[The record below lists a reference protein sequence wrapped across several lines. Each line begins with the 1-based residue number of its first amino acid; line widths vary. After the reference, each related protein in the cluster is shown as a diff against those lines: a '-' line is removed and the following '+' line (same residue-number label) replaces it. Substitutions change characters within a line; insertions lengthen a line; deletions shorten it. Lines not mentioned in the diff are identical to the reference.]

1 MSPDNTTTEDAK
13 DEQVFADLE
22 RELKR
27 LTSAVSHLTLSE
39 KAATTAIEAAERVLQ
54 QQSVFGKQLED
65 YVAKLPQ
72 PDQTT
77 ATAAQ
82 LQELAV
88 STGQQ
93 SKQLEEIQR
102 LIRTEPAPPLLND
115 SPGYEQL
122 LALTTT
128 LAEHQASLT
137 KTVEMAGQE
146 VQNGVAQN
154 TSQQL
159 AGFLNSALEPF
170 LPVAEM
176 QPTLVRNEQLLQEI
190 HQLVKGLNINPTQ
203 DYQAI
208 TESVQVLNSSLSP
221 RLELL
226 VSQASKV
233 QQTLEAIKAQLSKP
247 ALAEQ
252 RAVTLE
258 QMVMGLNRSAVAQ
271 QEAQKRQNTLT
282 LFTLVFSLVTLIGL
296 AVHFLRG

>member
-221 RLELL
+221 RLEQL

>member
-252 RAVTLE
+252 KAVTLE
-258 QMVMGLNRSAVAQ
+258 QMVMGLTRSAVAQ

>member
-102 LIRTEPAPPLLND
+102 LIRTEPAPPLPSD

-128 LAEHQASLT
+128 LGERQASMT
-137 KTVEMAGQE
+137 KTVEMVGQE
-146 VQNGVAQN
+146 VQKGISHYP
-154 TSQQL
+154 SQQL
-159 AGFLNSALEPF
+159 ADFLREAMEPF
-170 LPVAEM
+170 VPVVEM

-190 HQLVKGLNINPTQ
+190 QELLKGLSANPTY

-258 QMVMGLNRSAVAQ
+258 QMVMGLTRSAVAQ

-282 LFTLVFSLVTLIGL
+282 LFTLVSSLATLIGL

>member
-1 MSPDNTTTEDAK
+1 MSSDNTTTEDAK
-13 DEQVFADLE
+13 AEQVFADLE

-27 LTSAVSHLTLSE
+27 LASAVSHLTLSE
-39 KAATTAIEAAERVLQ
+39 KAATAAIEAAERVLQ

-65 YVAKLPQ
+65 YVAKMPQ
-72 PDQTT
+72 PDQAT

-88 STGQQ
+88 SAGQQ

-102 LIRTEPAPPLLND
+102 LIRTVPAPPLLND

-128 LAEHQASLT
+128 LAERQASLT

-190 HQLVKGLNINPTQ
+190 QQLVKGLSASATPG
-203 DYQAI
+203 YQAI
-208 TESVQVLNSSLSP
+208 TDSVQGLTSSLKP
-221 RLELL
+221 ELGQL
-226 VSQASKV
+226 AKQASEV
-233 QQTLEAIKAQLSKP
+233 QQMLEAIKAQLSKP

-252 RAVTLE
+252 KVESLE
-258 QMVMGLNRSAVAQ
+258 GLVRSLTRSAVAQ

-282 LFTLVFSLVTLIGL
+282 LLTLMTVMATLVGL